1 MKSRNSL
8 RNFLF
13 AIFVG
18 YVSTLPMQASAL
30 ECLMNPKKTK
40 IEQLICA
47 DQGDSGLYVLDQ
59 ALNMFYTQALLQTE
73 NKQKV
78 INAEKKWLK
87 EVRNACN
94 DGECLK
100 KVYQDRVSA
109 LQQSSTLCKSTEDVV
124 FSCTLQSKKILS
136 LCASKGASPTTG
148 FMQYRTGRSQS
159 NLEMSFPK
167 GLSLAKNHFKFV
179 VHRLGGAPAI
189 SFWSDGKRY
198 SVFHTYAT
206 HEAGLIV
213 SRGQPPVRDSYSKC
227 LGRPADFGGSH
238 AYSHLPFYDLDE
250 KLGLPAADDYGNDA
264 LDYEPSGG

>member
-8 RNFLF
+8 RKFLF

-18 YVSTLPMQASAL
+18 YVSALPMQASAL
-30 ECLMNPKKTK
+30 ECLMHPKKTK

-47 DQGDSGLYVLDQ
+47 DQSAAGLYALDD
-59 ALNMFYTQALLQTE
+59 ALNTFYSQALLQAE
-73 NKQKV
+73 NKQEV
-78 INAEKKWLK
+78 VNAQKKWLK
-87 EVRNACN
+87 EVRNACD

-100 KVYQDRVSA
+100 KVYQNRVSA

-124 FSCTLQSKKILS
+124 YSCTLQSKKIVS
-136 LCASKGASPTTG
+136 FCASKDAGPTTG

-167 GLSLAKNHFKFV
+167 ELSPAKNHFKFV
-179 VHRLGGAPAI
+179 ARRLGGAPAV

-213 SRGQPPVRDSYSKC
+213 SRGQPPVRDSYTKC
-227 LGRPADFGGSH
+227 LGQPAEFQFS
-238 AYSHLPFYDLDE
+238 SLPFFNLDE
-250 KLGLPAADDYGNDA
+250 RLGLPAADDYGNNA